1 MDNPEKEK
9 KSQAKREKVEM
20 KVLPVQERQLK
31 WREL

>member
-1 MDNPEKEK
+1 MYNPEKRRK
-9 KSQAKREKVEM
+9 KVKREKVEM